1 MEESRTSSHIPGAG
15 GTPERTHDAGDG
27 PGRAPGTTDT
37 TTASG
42 DDGRGTFARL
52 REREFGYLDEG
63 GHTYLDHTGA
73 GLPPRSVVTGSAR
86 RITGGLFGN
95 PHSESPASR
104 ASGRLL
110 AEARRAVLRH
120 FNADPAEYAV
130 IFTPNATGALRL
142 VGEAFP
148 FARGS
153 RLVMSLDNHNS
164 VNGLRE
170 YARARGAA
178 TTYVPVSGPGMQLDE
193 KRMRAALSAGRGLG
207 LASGRLRPSRERAGT
222 RRRPPLRGG
231 AEGTR
236 PRGLFAYPAQSNF
249 NGVQHPLEWIE
260 RAQERGYDVLLDA
273 AAFVPANTLDL
284 ARFRPDF
291 TVVSWYK
298 VFGHPTGVGSLI
310 ARREALA
317 RLHRPW
323 FSGGTI
329 YAVSAQAQWHVLAD
343 DEAAFEDGTVNFLAI
358 PDVTAGLEWIDRIGM
373 DRVHAHVT
381 ALTGR
386 LLAGLR
392 GLRHSDGSPMVRVY
406 GPESVAARGG
416 TVALNLLGA
425 DGRIVDERIVTRDS
439 AARGISLR
447 TGCFC
452 NPGAGEAA
460 FALPLR
466 RLRSA
471 ARRRLGSLEDYLDLL
486 GLPTAGAVRVSLG
499 VSSQPRDIETFLDFV
514 TETYRDRVPG
524 VAGLAARVGC

>member
-1 MEESRTSSHIPGAG
+1 MDKAPGNGHIRATEKPPG
-15 GTPERTHDAGDG
+15 GTATGEGGADGFAGL
-27 PGRAPGTTDT
+27 RARD
-37 TTASG
+37 
-42 DDGRGTFARL
+42 
-52 REREFGYLDEG
+52 FGYLDEG

-73 GLPPRSVVTGSAR
+73 GLPPRSLVTGSAE

-104 ASGRLL
+104 ASGVLL

-120 FNADPAEYAV
+120 FGADPAEYAV

-142 VGEAFP
+142 VGEAYP

-170 YARARGAA
+170 YARTRGAA
-178 TTYVPVSGPGMQLDE
+178 TAYVPVSGPGLRIDE
-193 KRMRAALSAGRGLG
+193 ERLWDALTARGRGP
-207 LASGRLRPSRERAGT
+207 GRQPSRLSRLG
-222 RRRPPLRGG
+222 RRGG
-231 AEGTR
+231 RG
-236 PRGLFAYPAQSNF
+236 PRGLLAYPAQSNF
-249 NGVQHPLEWIE
+249 TGVQHPLEWIA
-260 RAQERGYDVLLDA
+260 RAQEQGYDVLLDA
-273 AAFVPANTLDL
+273 AAFVPTNPLDL
-284 ARFRPDF
+284 GRFHPDF

-298 VFGHPTGVGSLI
+298 VFGHPTGIGSLI

-317 RLHRPW
+317 KLRRPW

-343 DEAAFEDGTVNFLAI
+343 DEAAFEDGTVNFLSV
-358 PDVTAGLEWIDRIGM
+358 PDVTAGLEWIDRVGM

-381 ALTGR
+381 ALTGQ
-386 LLAGLR
+386 LLTGLSA
-392 GLRHSDGSPMVRVY
+392 LRHSDGSPMARVY
-406 GPESVAARGG
+406 GPSDAGAARGG

-425 DGRIVDERIVTRDS
+425 DGRIVDERVVTRDS

-471 ARRRLGSLEDYLDLL
+471 AGRQLGSMEEYLDLL
-486 GLPTAGAVRVSLG
+486 RLPSAGAVRISLG
-499 VSSQPRDIETFLDFV
+499 VSSQPRDIETFLKFV
-514 TETYRDRVPG
+514 TQTYRDRVPG
-524 VAGLAARVGC
+524 VTGLAARVGC

>member
-1 MEESRTSSHIPGAG
+1 MGRTQTTDHIGDASGGDGAG
-15 GTPERTHDAGDG
+15 GFAELRT
-27 PGRAPGTTDT
+27 
-37 TTASG
+37 
-42 DDGRGTFARL
+42 
-52 REREFGYLDEG
+52 REFGYLDEG
-63 GHTYLDHTGA
+63 RHTYLDHTGA
-73 GLPPRSVVTGSAR
+73 GLPPRSLVTGSAE

-110 AEARRAVLRH
+110 TEARQAVLRH

-130 IFTPNATGALRL
+130 IFTSNATGALRL
-142 VGEAFP
+142 VGEAYP
-148 FARGS
+148 FTHGS

-170 YARARGAA
+170 YARARGA
-178 TTYVPVSGPGMQLDE
+178 TTAYVPVSGPGLQIEEERL
-193 KRMRAALSAGRGLG
+193 RAALSAHDKGFGPLRGRGGGQGPAGGPGGFRGLG
-207 LASGRLRPSRERAGT
+207 GIGGLGGL
-222 RRRPPLRGG
+222 LRGRRG
-231 AEGTR
+231 GR
-236 PRGLFAYPAQSNF
+236 GPGGPGGVGGGRSRGLLAYPAQSNF
-249 NGVQHPLEWIE
+249 TGVQHPLEWIA
-260 RAQERGYDVLLDA
+260 RAQEHGYDVLLDA

-284 ARFRPDF
+284 ARFHPDF

-298 VFGHPTGVGSLI
+298 VFGHPTGIGSLI

-317 RLHRPW
+317 KLRRPW

-329 YAVSAQAQWHVLAD
+329 YAVSAQAQWHVFAQ
-343 DEAAFEDGTVNFLAI
+343 DEAAFEDGTVNFLSI

-381 ALTGR
+381 ALTGQ

-392 GLRHSDGSPMVRVY
+392 TLRHGDGSPMVRVY
-406 GPESVAARGG
+406 GPEGGGGAARGG

-471 ARRRLGSLEDYLDLL
+471 ARKQLGSLEEYLELL
-486 GLPTAGAVRVSLG
+486 QLPSAGAVRVSVGLP
-499 VSSQPRDIETFLDFV
+499 SQPRDVETFLTFV
-514 TETYRDRVPG
+514 AETYRDRVPG
-524 VAGLAARVGC
+524 TTGLAARAGC